1 MSKRHKEKERRIEI
15 VRNFYDRLTDKD
27 QRTICMLL
35 SREVPES
42 KICKLLGIN
51 AKKLE
56 LIKVQIAVGLRQ
68 AGLEI

>member
-1 MSKRHKEKERRIEI
+1 MSKRHDEKDRRIEI
-15 VRNFYDRLTDKD
+15 VRNFYDKLTDEN

-35 SREVPES
+35 SRKVPES
-42 KICKLLGIN
+42 RICKLLGIN

-68 AGLEI
+68 SGLEI

>member
-1 MSKRHKEKERRIEI
+1 MSKRRDEKDRRIEI
-15 VRNFYDRLTDKD
+15 VRNFYDKLTDEN

-35 SREVPES
+35 SRKVPES
-42 KICKLLGIN
+42 RICKLLGIN

>member
-1 MSKRHKEKERRIEI
+1 MSKRHDEKDRRIEI
-15 VRNFYDRLTDKD
+15 VRNFYDKLTDEN

-35 SREVPES
+35 SRKVPES
-42 KICKLLGIN
+42 RICKLLGTN

-68 AGLEI
+68 SGLEI